1 MVGESLR
8 PIVTQATTFR
18 HATYADRYRH
28 EGTLYTVARPA
39 TSANA

>member
-18 HATYADRYRH
+18 HATYADMYRH
-28 EGTLYTVARPA
+28 GGALYTVVSPA